1 VKYNNEKYGSTKW
14 EGVGEETTRYKRAE
28 DAWIK
33 HKEIQ

>member
-1 VKYNNEKYGSTKW
+1 MSNMEVQSGKR
-14 EGVGEETTRYKRAE
+14 VGEETTRYKRAE